1 MFSEQQLQQSAGHL
15 ADFRHNDIQH
25 RESMAALLDDYAV
38 LIDQY
43 NRLRSDYEEERDAR
57 ERYKQMARGQERDPF
72 VLVLVDG
79 DGYVFNDDFVSRGAE
94 GGQKAAQLLRDNINR
109 SLRWKGLEGCQIM
122 VRVYANLVG
131 LSKALAKEGLA
142 GKEKRSLAN
151 FAASFTQSNDLFDYV
166 DAGESEGS
174 ASFKIRALFRQSVN
188 NSQCKHIFFAGCHD
202 TGYISDLAPYSSER
216 ERITLVGSGTFHHEF
231 VKLGPR
237 IENFPMLFRPTPLK
251 GDLTPQKNTTE
262 EAAPVSTKSTSIAQ
276 TAKNTSNGE
285 GETAKVC
292 GFFKK
297 GKCKNGKNCRFLH
310 PQNLSNGS
318 TENTNAKP
326 NDSKVEREE
335 PSSEKISTPF
345 HLSNLNQ
352 TDNDFMNGHAPSPTH
367 QNGTSTPHTA
377 RGRSQDP
384 LQNLFDFATGLPQ
397 PSSVPAGKVPINKAG
412 DRLDTYIDPP
422 SPYDLEQF
430 KARTKTQKL
439 CNDHHLTGLCP
450 RAAADSCPFD
460 HAPISDGVCNAL
472 KQVAYG
478 VPCPRKSGCRRPVCQ
493 KGHCCQ
499 RTDCRYRGGKFPC
512 KISRGLHS
520 VDMNL
525 AAFVD
530 AVEGSAPRASPAAAK
545 GMGGQQGSV
554 DGGGNASGG
563 VRVDGVEG
571 PSSAFEE
578 PEQGPFTTEFPPHG
592 FDRAMSAASS
602 PGLTTTN
609 GLSHPGLE
617 PGFDSWDP
625 TPQPAQA
632 GRNDA
637 SGWDDPRPAPM
648 AQPAT
653 EGWDSVRPTM
663 AVDYGWDAPRP
674 VVPGDEW

>member
-15 ADFRHNDIQH
+15 ADFRHNDIRHQ
-25 RESMAALLDDYAV
+25 ESLAALLDDYAV

-57 ERYKQMARGQERDPF
+57 ERYKQMSRGQERDPF

-94 GGQKAAQLLRDNINR
+94 GGSKAAQLLKDNINR

-166 DAGESEGS
+166 DAGESENS
-174 ASFKIRALFRQSVN
+174 ASFKIRAMFRQSVN

-202 TGYISDLAPYSSER
+202 TGYISELAPYSSER

-231 VKLGPR
+231 VKIGPR
-237 IENFPMLFRPTPLK
+237 IENFPMLFRPTSLK
-251 GDLTPQKNTTE
+251 GDPTPQKSTIE
-262 EAAPVSTKSTSIAQ
+262 EVVPPLTKSTPTAQ
-276 TAKNTSNGE
+276 PAKNASNGE
-285 GETAKVC
+285 GETTKVC

-310 PQNLSNGS
+310 PQDPSNGS
-318 TENTNAKP
+318 TENTNGNP
-326 NDSKVEREE
+326 NASKVEREE
-335 PSSEKISTPF
+335 SSNQKTSTPF

-352 TDNDFMNGHAPSPTH
+352 TDNDFMNGHAPSPAH
-367 QNGTSTPHTA
+367 QTGTPVPQPAHA
-377 RGRSQDP
+377 KSQDP

-397 PSSVPAGKVPINKAG
+397 PSSVPVGKVPVNKAG

-430 KARTKTQKL
+430 KHRTKTQKL

-450 RAAADSCPFD
+450 RGPDSCPFD

-499 RTDCRYRGGKFPC
+499 RTDCRHRGGKFPC
-512 KISRGLHS
+512 KIPRGLHS

-525 AAFVD
+525 AGFVD
-530 AVEGSAPRASPAAAK
+530 AVEGSASQATPAAPAM
-545 GMGGQQGSV
+545 GIGGQQGPV
-554 DGGGNASGG
+554 EVGGEMASGG
-563 VRVDGVEG
+563 VRVDGLNGE
-571 PSSAFEE
+571 SSSFE
-578 PEQGPFTTEFPPHG
+578 HG
-592 FDRAMSAASS
+592 MLISSLRHGVDRSIDAVTS
-602 PGLTTTN
+602 PGLTTSN
-609 GLSHPGLE
+609 GTSHAAGLE
-617 PGFDSWDP
+617 PGYDSWDP
-625 TPQPAQA
+625 TPQPAQV
-632 GRNDA
+632 GRDDV

-674 VVPGDEW
+674 VVSGGEW